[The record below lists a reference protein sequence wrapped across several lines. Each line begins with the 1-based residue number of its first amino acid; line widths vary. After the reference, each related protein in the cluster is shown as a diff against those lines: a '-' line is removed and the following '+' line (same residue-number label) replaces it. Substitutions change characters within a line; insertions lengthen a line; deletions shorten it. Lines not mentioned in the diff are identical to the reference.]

1 MKNILIIEDDPKIVA
16 ALEIRFEAGGY
27 TTLTSGDA
35 ASGLSKAVQHR
46 PDLIVLDISLPAGD
60 GLQLGRQL
68 RSLPET
74 RRIPIVFVTA
84 NKDPELR
91 EKVMDLGAAGLF
103 EKPYNA
109 DELLAVIGHALGETG
124 TFRRPIAR
132 FSPDT
137 MPVAVGSSGASA
149 KKVLIIEDDRKI
161 AMALALRLKSAG
173 YEASMAYDALT
184 GVSDAVKCRPDLVLL
199 DISIPAGNGFAVAER
214 VKSLIP
220 NPTPIIFLTASKQPG
235 FRERAQELGAVGYFE
250 KPYEAEALLAAVHRQ
265 IGA

>member
-1 MKNILIIEDDPKIVA
+1 MKNILIIEDDLRIVA
-16 ALEIRFEAGGY
+16 ALEIRLKAGGY
-27 TTLTSGDA
+27 ITLTAGDA
-35 ASGLSKAVQHR
+35 ASGLSKAVQLR

-60 GLQLGRQL
+60 GLQLGRQF

-132 FSPDT
+132 FSPDD

-184 GVSDAVKCRPDLVLL
+184 GVNDAVKCRPDLVLL

-250 KPYEAEALLAAVHRQ
+250 KPYEAAALLAAVHQQ

>member
-1 MKNILIIEDDPKIVA
+1 MKNILIIEDDLKIVA
-16 ALEIRFEAGGY
+16 ALEIRLKAGGY
-27 TTLTSGDA
+27 TTFTAGDA
-35 ASGLSKAVQHR
+35 ASGLSKAVQQR

-68 RSLPET
+68 RALPET
-74 RRIPIVFVTA
+74 RRVPIVFVTA

-103 EKPYNA
+103 EKPYDA

-132 FSPDT
+132 FSPDA
-137 MPVAVGSSGASA
+137 MPVAFSSSGVSA

-184 GVSDAVKCRPDLVLL
+184 GVNDAVKCRPDLVLL
-199 DISIPAGNGFAVAER
+199 DISMPAGNGFAVAER
-214 VKSLIP
+214 VKTLIP

-235 FRERAQELGAVGYFE
+235 FRERAQELGAAGYFE
-250 KPYEAEALLAAVHRQ
+250 KPYEAEALLAAVHQQ